1 MALVFVLSGPPALAR
16 YASIVVDADTGR
28 VLHAENADTRNYP
41 ASLTKMM
48 TLYLVFEAL
57 DDHRLSLRQRLPVSR
72 RAAGQAP
79 SRLGLDSGETIRV
92 GDAILALITKSAN
105 DAATVIAEALAQSE
119 RAFARTMTA
128 KARTLGMTRTSFRNA
143 SGLPNRGQLST
154 ARDVAR
160 LAIALQRDFPHYY
173 SFFATASF
181 RFRGRTYRNHNR
193 LLARYPGTDGL
204 KTGYS
209 RASGYN
215 LAASVKRGGRRLV
228 GVVLGGKSPGWR
240 NRHMMRLFDKSF
252 LRLED
257 ERRPRARVLPAD
269 TTAPPFKERPVR
281 RAAAAPPFKEV
292 PVRQRTAAPQRQ
304 GWSIQVGAFQAAT
317 PAQQAVDQ
325 ARRDVPALLGA
336 ARSVIVPV
344 NVGGRRLYRARL
356 GGLSRHQARR
366 ACRALRTGPLDCHT
380 VPPSG
385 TVKLAE
391 AYTIGQ

>member
-16 YASIVVDADTGR
+16 YASIVVDANTGR

-48 TLYLVFEAL
+48 TLYLAFEAL
-57 DDHRLSLRQRLPVSR
+57 DDRRLSLRQRLRVSR

-79 SRLGLDSGETIRV
+79 SKLGLEAGETIRV
-92 GDAILALITKSAN
+92 GDAILALVTKSAN

-119 RAFARTMTA
+119 REFARTMTA

-160 LAIALQRDFPHYY
+160 LAVALQRDFPHYY
-173 SFFATASF
+173 GFFATSSF
-181 RFRGRTYRNHNR
+181 RFRGKTYRNHNG
-193 LLARYPGTDGL
+193 LLGRYPGTDGL
-204 KTGYS
+204 KTGYI

-215 LAASVKRGGRRLV
+215 VAASVKRGGRRLV

-240 NRHMMRLFDKSF
+240 NRHMMRLFDRSF

-257 ERRPRARVLPAD
+257 QRQPRARILP
-269 TTAPPFKERPVR
+269 
-281 RAAAAPPFKEV
+281 AAAALP
-292 PVRQRTAAPQRQ
+292 RQ
-304 GWSIQVGAFQAAT
+304 GWSIQVGAFHAAA

-325 ARRDVPALLGA
+325 ARRNVPALLGA
-336 ARSVIVPV
+336 GRRVIAPV
-344 NVGGRRLYRARL
+344 EVGGRRLYRARL
-356 GGLSRHQARR
+356 GGLGRHQARR

-391 AYTIGQ
+391 AYWAAAKSGASTPLSRN

>member
-16 YASIVVDADTGR
+16 YASIVVDANTGR

-48 TLYLVFEAL
+48 TLYLAFEAL
-57 DDHRLSLRQRLPVSR
+57 DDHRLSLRQRLQVSR

-79 SRLGLDSGETIRV
+79 SKLGLEAGGTIRV
-92 GDAILALITKSAN
+92 GDAILALVTKSAN

-119 RAFARTMTA
+119 RDFARAMTA

-160 LAIALQRDFPHYY
+160 LAMALQRDFPHYY
-173 SFFATASF
+173 GFFAISSF
-181 RFRGRTYRNHNR
+181 RFRGKTYRNHNG
-193 LLARYPGTDGL
+193 LLGRYPGTDGL
-204 KTGYS
+204 KTGYI

-215 LAASVKRGGRRLV
+215 VAASVKRGGRRLV

-240 NRHMMRLFDKSF
+240 NRHMMRLFDRSF

-257 ERRPRARVLPAD
+257 ERQPRARILP
-269 TTAPPFKERPVR
+269 
-281 RAAAAPPFKEV
+281 AAAALP
-292 PVRQRTAAPQRQ
+292 RQ
-304 GWSIQVGAFQAAT
+304 GWSIQVGAFHAAA

-336 ARSVIVPV
+336 ARSVIAPV
-344 NVGGRRLYRARL
+344 EVGGRRLYRARL

-391 AYTIGQ
+391 AYWAAANSGASTPLSRN

>member
-16 YASIVVDADTGR
+16 YASIVVDANTGQ

-48 TLYLVFEAL
+48 TLYLAFEAL
-57 DDHRLSLRQRLPVSR
+57 DDHRLTLRQRLRVSR

-79 SRLGLDSGETIRV
+79 SKLGLEAGGTIRV

-119 RAFARTMTA
+119 RDFARTMTA

-143 SGLPNRGQLST
+143 SGLPNRRQLST

-173 SFFATASF
+173 GFFATSSF
-181 RFRGRTYRNHNR
+181 RFRGKTYRNHNG
-193 LLARYPGTDGL
+193 LLGRYPGTDGL
-204 KTGYS
+204 KTGYI

-215 LAASVKRGGRRLV
+215 VAASVKRGGRRLV

-240 NRHMMRLFDKSF
+240 NRHMMRLFDRSF

-257 ERRPRARVLPAD
+257 QRQPRARILPAAA
-269 TTAPPFKERPVR
+269 TAPPFKQRPVR
-281 RAAAAPPFKEV
+281 QAATAPP
-292 PVRQRTAAPQRQ
+292 RQ
-304 GWSIQVGAFQAAT
+304 GWSIQVGAFHAAA

-325 ARRDVPALLGA
+325 ARRDVPELLGA
-336 ARSVIVPV
+336 ARRVIAPV
-344 NVGGRRLYRARL
+344 EVGGRRLYRARL

-366 ACRALRTGPLDCHT
+366 ACRALRTGPLDCRT

-391 AYTIGQ
+391 AYWAAAKSGASTPLSRN

>member
-1 MALVFVLSGPPALAR
+1 MALFFVLSGAPALAR
-16 YASIVVDADTGR
+16 YASIVVDANTGR

-48 TLYLVFEAL
+48 TLYLAFEAL
-57 DDHRLSLRQRLPVSR
+57 DDHRLSLRQRLRVSR

-79 SRLGLDSGETIRV
+79 SKLGLEAGGTIRV
-92 GDAILALITKSAN
+92 GDAILALVTKSAN
-105 DAATVIAEALAQSE
+105 DAATVIAEALARSE
-119 RAFARTMTA
+119 RDFARTMTA

-160 LAIALQRDFPHYY
+160 LAVALQRDFPHYY
-173 SFFATASF
+173 GFFATSSF
-181 RFRGRTYRNHNR
+181 RFRGKTYRNHNG
-193 LLARYPGTDGL
+193 LLGRYPGTDGL
-204 KTGYS
+204 KTGYI

-215 LAASVKRGGRRLV
+215 VAASVKRGGRRLV

-240 NRHMMRLFDKSF
+240 NRHMMRLFDRSF

-257 ERRPRARVLPAD
+257 ERQPRARILP
-269 TTAPPFKERPVR
+269 
-281 RAAAAPPFKEV
+281 AAAALP
-292 PVRQRTAAPQRQ
+292 RQ
-304 GWSIQVGAFQAAT
+304 GWSIQVGAFHAAA

-325 ARRDVPALLGA
+325 ARRNVPALLGA
-336 ARSVIVPV
+336 GRRVIAPV
-344 NVGGRRLYRARL
+344 EVGGRRLYRARL

-391 AYTIGQ
+391 AYWAAAKSGASTPLSRN